1 MALQQEKTHAAA
13 LSKILTDN
21 GEMAPRPCEYKF
33 PYTDARSF
41 VALANAITSVGIGA
55 YIGGSTGLADNPD
68 LLTKAGSILTIE
80 ARHDAYLRTGAG
92 VSAFPTP
99 YDTSLT
105 ALFAYNLASEFIVS
119 CPDPLDIVSLPKL
132 MFQPDPM
139 PPQIPPPAAPAT
151 LTFSWDP
158 TKFFVTV
165 ADGTQLY
172 IAYIN
177 QISDPIFVPVTSTG
191 MGAGTAPVSSEVGG
205 VVFAVLT
212 TFSGGLSAVQLSEFG
227 TLAGPVEIVVG

>member
-1 MALQQEKTHAAA
+1 MP
-13 LSKILTDN
+13 
-21 GEMAPRPCEYKF
+21 PRPCEFKF
-33 PYTDARSF
+33 PYSDARSF

-55 YIGGSTGLADNPD
+55 YIGGSTGLTDNDD
-68 LLTKAGSILTIE
+68 LLTKAGSILTNE

-92 VSAFPTP
+92 ASAFPTP

-105 ALFAYNLASEFIVS
+105 ALWVYNLANQFIVS

-132 MFQPDPM
+132 SFQPDPM
-139 PPQIPPPAAPAT
+139 PPQLPPPAAPAT

-158 TKFFVTV
+158 KTFFVPV
-165 ADGTQLY
+165 AEGAPLY
-172 IAYIN
+172 VAYIN
-177 QISDPIFVPVTSTG
+177 QISNPIFVPVSSTG
-191 MGAGTAPVSSEVGG
+191 VGTGTVPVADGVGG

-227 TLAGPVEIVVG
+227 TLAGPVEIIVG